1 MVLFVAVRPLF
12 TLQSRKGIETSFWF
26 RINFALN
33 DYGTIQTRQRSK
45 LKWLKGKKQISYLD
59 ILHYINY
66 VRMEGF
72 CWTIKLPDPTHY
84 GQTFD
89 LKPEQKA
96 KASFKA

>member
-1 MVLFVAVRPLF
+1 MILKQKF
-12 TLQSRKGIETSFWF
+12 TQSGIALGILQSWK
-26 RINFALN
+26 
-33 DYGTIQTRQRSK
+33 
-45 LKWLKGKKQISYLD
+45 
-59 ILHYINY
+59 YINY
-66 VRMEGF
+66 VKMEGF